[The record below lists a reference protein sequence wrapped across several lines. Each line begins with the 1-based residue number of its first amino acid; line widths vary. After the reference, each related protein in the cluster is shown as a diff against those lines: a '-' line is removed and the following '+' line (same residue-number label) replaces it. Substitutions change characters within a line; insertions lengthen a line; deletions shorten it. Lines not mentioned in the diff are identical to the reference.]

1 MKVFY
6 CDHVRFPVPKGHRF
20 PAQKYVLLRRSVV
33 EAGLVAP
40 EDLLVP
46 EPATD
51 EEILRA
57 HDEDYLHRLETGQ
70 LTPMEVRRIGLPWS
84 PELVQRARYS
94 TGGTIAASTQNY
106 EGASRAALKDGIA
119 VNLAGGTHHASFDGG
134 QGYCLLNDSVIAA
147 RAMQAEGRARR
158 VVVLDCDVHQ
168 GNGTAAIT
176 AGDPTI
182 FTFSIHS
189 EQNFPLHKEPS
200 DLDIGLEDGVG
211 DAVYLEA
218 LQDGL
223 ERAVQSAAPSA
234 VQSAASSAVQSA
246 APSAAG
252 QASADLAIY
261 LAGADPYEGDTLG
274 RLALTKAG
282 LAERDRLVLAR
293 CREMGLPVVTVMAGG
308 YGRHLEDTGD
318 PSADGADRWGIQYYG
333 MEHGVRVS
341 TLYFISRHMITTRF
355 FPTGTNRVEKT

>member
-6 CDHVRFPVPKGHRF
+6 CDHVGFPVPEGHRF

-33 EAGLVAP
+33 EAGMVAP

-51 EEILRA
+51 EQILRA
-57 HDEDYLHRLETGQ
+57 HDEAYLHRLETGQ

-94 TGGTIAASTQNY
+94 TGGTVAA
-106 EGASRAALKDGIA
+106 ARAALVDGIA
-119 VNLAGGTHHASFDGG
+119 VNLGGGTHHAFFDRG

-189 EQNFPLHKEPS
+189 QQNFPLHKERS

-211 DAVYLEA
+211 DAGYLEA

-223 ERAVQSAAPSA
+223 GRAVR
-234 VQSAASSAVQSA
+234 SAASSA
-246 APSAAG
+246 AG
-252 QASADLAIY
+252 QAGADLAIY
-261 LAGADPYEGDTLG
+261 LAGADPHEGDTLG

-308 YGRHLEDTGD
+308 YGRHVEDTVE
-318 PSADGADRWGIQYYG
+318 IHLQT
-333 MEHGVRVS
+333 VRIAREFS
-341 TLYFISRHMITTRF
+341 TMGWSTA
-355 FPTGTNRVEKT
+355 